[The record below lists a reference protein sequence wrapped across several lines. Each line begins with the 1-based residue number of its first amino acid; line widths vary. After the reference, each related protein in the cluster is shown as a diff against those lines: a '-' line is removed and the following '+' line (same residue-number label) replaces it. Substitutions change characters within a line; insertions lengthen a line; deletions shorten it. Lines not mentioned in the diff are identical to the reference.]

1 MLRRRVFACSALATS
16 AVRNSSLLTVNGLR
30 AHREALVDRQAAL
43 EKQLEP
49 LRALKQRLDV
59 QAARH
64 PDLAMGG
71 MGLYLCAQ
79 TALLFHWVYFRFDWN
94 LVEPITWLLGYSVT
108 WLALA
113 MYFKT
118 GKEFTFDNIRSMM
131 SENKRAKLYAAN
143 QFQPETYRALECEL
157 AEVERRVKQLS
168 GLQQAP

>member
-1 MLRRRVFACSALATS
+1 MLRRRVLASLVVPSAPL
-16 AVRNSSLLTVNGLR
+16 RNASLLTINGLR
-30 AHREALVDRQAAL
+30 AHREQLVERQTAI

-49 LRALKQRLDV
+49 LRALKGQLDQ

-118 GKEFTFDNIRSMM
+118 GKEFTFDNYIDY
-131 SENKRAKLYAAN
+131 E
-143 QFQPETYRALECEL
+143 
-157 AEVERRVKQLS
+157 
-168 GLQQAP
+168 